1 MEGDPTAVIKL
12 KDEADW
18 PRDKPLITQMDS
30 AGNHN
35 ITIKGFE
42 INGNH
47 DNNEDKKR
55 GEGYYNLIHFFN
67 SSNIQVHD
75 MYMHDGH
82 EMG

>member
-1 MEGDPTAVIKL
+1 MV
-12 KDEADW
+12 
-18 PRDKPLITQMDS
+18 S

-47 DNNEDKKR
+47 NNNEDKKR
-55 GEGYYNLIHFFN
+55 GEGYYNQIHFWN

-82 EMG
+82 GNGLRVERSSNINFTVTKCIS